1 MTTSDTSTPLLAYTA
16 KAEYDNKRK
25 RDGRHDDSSEE
36 RGRGKKLRC
45 FYCGRTGHKALN
57 CSKRRANMKSRTRP
71 ESEHVSVFM
80 TTGTARE
87 DDDKGYVDSSAAYA
101 VRSENDVWYVDSG
114 ATQLQE
120 GMAQRLH

>member
-1 MTTSDTSTPLLAYTA
+1 
-16 KAEYDNKRK
+16 
-25 RDGRHDDSSEE
+25 
-36 RGRGKKLRC
+36 
-45 FYCGRTGHKALN
+45 
-57 CSKRRANMKSRTRP
+57 MKSRTRP